1 MGTNNGELNILTN
14 TMKTSADCYEM
25 TIDYLGFQQG
35 ICVVLKGNLRVCILF
50 LVML

>member
-1 MGTNNGELNILTN
+1 MGMNKTTNILTN
-14 TMKTSADCYEM
+14 TMKTREDCYEM

-35 ICVVLKGNLRVCILF
+35 ICVVLKDNLRVCILF